1 MMRSLSN
8 IEKIRLSSW
17 DKHFLMGLKHDPSLL
32 YGPDMWVSQHAFPF
46 TNLKFGLYF
55 LKLN

>member
-1 MMRSLSN
+1 MRSLSN

-17 DKHFLMGLKHDPSLL
+17 DKHFLMGL
-32 YGPDMWVSQHAFPF
+32 YGPGMWVSQHAFPF
-46 TNLKFGLYF
+46 TNLNFGLYF